1 MDGKTEDGA
10 TVLEFPVWL
19 GFIVTCTVCWGDKVL
34 SKEDAS
40 RVTLCSGSTY
50 YFSCEKCRTD
60 THFNKSD

>member
-19 GFIVTCTVCWGDKVL
+19 GFIVTCTVCGRDKIF
-34 SKEDAS
+34 SGKDALK
-40 RVTLCSGSTY
+40 VKHCGGSTY